1 MSTYRLAGKD
11 INGIRYHSLFETNDL
26 VKYVKDNKVILN
38 AYDVEIWEMLPEQG
52 TCLVFQM
59 TNGNVTHGRELH
71 VQATGIK
78 VLGYNAPDITLAKPL
93 TETTK
98 EEAILALPWIA
109 ENTDNVVIRKH
120 KVIKRAA

>member
-59 TNGNVTHGRELH
+59 TNGNVTHGRHLAE
-71 VQATGIK
+71 
-78 VLGYNAPDITLAKPL
+78 APT
-93 TETTK
+93 TTTK
-98 EEAILALPWIA
+98 QEAILALPWIA